1 MVKSPEEGGEHVQP
15 SVVHMTLKT
24 EPRGGSPIECFDV
37 KIDNCKILSI

>member
-1 MVKSPEEGGEHVQP
+1 MDGEEPRGRRGARAA

-37 KIDNCKILSI
+37 KIDNCKIL